1 MHTQHP
7 RVFSLHFVREVAGG
21 WASGLSFLLLP
32 LSAICSQASGLGG
45 RPLQS
50 KAPCFL
56 SLLCAGD
63 GPLLFR
69 ALPLD
74 VGTDASHG
82 HWLLDSAGCILAVV
96 QGQGPRC
103 ATSAEAAALAGE
115 PWSGSAGPQMA
126 QQPLCR
132 EACAAGGK
140 RRFAS
145 CQMAVPRGWWGHSS
159 SLNKRSR
166 ERGRYRM
173 K

>member
-21 WASGLSFLLLP
+21 WASGLSLLLLP
-32 LSAICSQASGLGG
+32 LSAICSQASGPGG

-115 PWSGSAGPQMA
+115 PGLDRLGPDGTTTSVQRS
-126 QQPLCR
+126 LCCWR
-132 EACAAGGK
+132 EEEV
-140 RRFAS
+140 
-145 CQMAVPRGWWGHSS
+145 CQLSNGCTTRVVGALIQLEQKVQRTW
-159 SLNKRSR
+159 
-166 ERGRYRM
+166 EV
-173 K
+173 